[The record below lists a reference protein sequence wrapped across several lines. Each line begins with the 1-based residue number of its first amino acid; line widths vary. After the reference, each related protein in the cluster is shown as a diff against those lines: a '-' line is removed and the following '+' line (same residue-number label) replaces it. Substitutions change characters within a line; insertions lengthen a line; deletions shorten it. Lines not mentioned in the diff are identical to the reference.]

1 MLQPLPIDE
10 VLASLVGAVR
20 ARGAAVLVAPPGA
33 GKTTRV
39 PGALLDAGLA
49 GAGDVVV
56 LEPRRLA
63 ARLAAAR
70 VASERGAR
78 LGDEVGYEVRFDRR
92 TGAGTRIRFVTEG
105 VLTRQLLADPQLR
118 GTGIVVLDE
127 LHERHL
133 AGDLALALC
142 QRLRRGAR
150 PDLKIVA
157 MSATIDPGPVAA
169 FLDAPVIVSEG
180 RTFPVD
186 VEHAAAPDDRPVGK
200 QVSAAVRR
208 LVSEGLDGD
217 VLVFLPGAGE
227 IRRTAEDVA
236 EIAERAGLLVLPL
249 HGDLSADEQD
259 RAVARAERRKLI
271 LATNVA
277 ETSVTIDGVVAVID
291 AGTARVARH
300 SPWSGMPSL
309 VIEPISRASATQRA
323 GRAGRTRPG
332 RALRLYTRHDHDTRR
347 ERDAPEI
354 ARADLAEAALELH
367 AAGFAAL
374 ADFPWFEAP
383 PGAASAAADELLRRL
398 GAVDERGAVT
408 ATGRRMLRFPAHPR
422 QARLLVEAERRGVA
436 REGAVL
442 AALLGAR
449 ELRSERRGPGAAARI
464 AADSDLIEDLD
475 ALLDARHGGMK
486 PHRLRDLGL
495 DVATAMGVDRA
506 ARQLERL
513 ARDEAAAPPT
523 EVAVDEALLISI
535 LAGYPDRL
543 GRRRGRSPQ
552 RAKASG
558 VDALGR
564 DAAEIIFAA
573 GGSGTLAPSSVVLDA
588 ELVVAVDAAEASR
601 GKVSI
606 RRASRVEPLWLLDLY
621 PERVADRD
629 ELVWNRDAE
638 RVERA
643 QRTTFDGLAIDEHLD
658 PAAARLD
665 PRAGEVLAREALAA
679 GIERFIDAERLAG
692 WRNRVAF
699 AAAHVP
705 GLAPPD
711 DAALA
716 ALLAR
721 ACEGM
726 TSFAELRKA
735 SLLDLLDGAIAE
747 HRAALDRAAP
757 THIQLRARRVAVHYE
772 PDRPPWI
779 ASRLQDFFGLSR
791 GPAVAGGRVPLV
803 LHLLAPN
810 QRPVQV
816 TQDLPGFWQRHYP
829 DLRRQLMRR
838 YPKHAW
844 PEDPMTLIAGDD

>member
-1 MLQPLPIDE
+1 MSALSPLPIDD
-10 VLASLVGAVR
+10 VLASLVAAVR
-20 ARGAAVLVAPPGA
+20 ERGAGVLVAPPGA

-49 GAGDVVV
+49 GHGDVVV

-63 ARLAAAR
+63 TRLAAAR

-78 LGDEVGYEVRFDRR
+78 LGDQVGYEVRFDRR
-92 TGAGTRIRFVTEG
+92 VGAATRIRFVTEG
-105 VLTRQLLADPQLR
+105 VLTRQLLADPTLR
-118 GTGIVVLDE
+118 GTGVVILDE

-142 QRLRRGAR
+142 QRLRRGPR

-157 MSATIDPGPVAA
+157 MSATIDPGPVAT
-169 FLDAPVIVSEG
+169 FLDAPVVVSEG
-180 RTFPVD
+180 RTFPIE
-186 VEHAAAPDDRPVGK
+186 VEFAAAPDDRQLGK
-200 QVSAAVRR
+200 QVASAVRR
-208 LVSEGLDGD
+208 LVSDGLDGD
-217 VLVFLPGAGE
+217 VLVFLPGGGE
-227 IRRTAEDVA
+227 IRRAAEDLA
-236 EIAERAGLLVLPL
+236 ELAARADLLVLPL

-259 RAVARAERRKLI
+259 RAVARADRRKII

-300 SPWSGMPSL
+300 SPWSGLASL
-309 VIEPISRASATQRA
+309 VIEPISKASATQRA

-332 RALRLYTRHDHDTRR
+332 RAVRLYTKHDHDTRR
-347 ERDAPEI
+347 ERDAPEV

-367 AAGFAAL
+367 AAGFARL
-374 ADFPWFEAP
+374 TEFPWFEAP
-383 PGAASAAADELLRRL
+383 PPAAAEAADELLRRL
-398 GAVDERGAVT
+398 GAVDEHGVVT

-436 REGAVL
+436 REGAVV

-449 ELRSERRGPGAAARI
+449 ELRVERRGPGAAARI

-475 ALLDARHGGMK
+475 ALLDARHDGLRPG
-486 PHRLRDLGL
+486 RLRDAGL
-495 DVATAMGVDRA
+495 DVATAMAVDRA

-513 ARDEAAAPPT
+513 ARDEAAAPRDD
-523 EVAVDEALLISI
+523 VAVDDALLIAI

-543 GRRRGRSPQ
+543 GRRRARS
-552 RAKASG
+552 
-558 VDALGR
+558 
-564 DAAEIIFAA
+564 AEIVFAA
-573 GGSGTLAPSSVVLDA
+573 GGSGTLAPSSVVIDA
-588 ELVVAVDAAEASR
+588 ELMVAVDAGEVAR

-606 RRASRVEPLWLLDLY
+606 RRASRVEPLWLLDLF
-621 PERVADRD
+621 PDRIAETD
-629 ELVWNRDAE
+629 ELVWNRDAG

-643 QRTTFDGLAIDEHLD
+643 QRTTFDGLAIDERMD
-658 PAAARLD
+658 PAAARSD
-665 PRAGEVLAREALAA
+665 PDAAAVLAREALAA
-679 GIERFIDAERLAG
+679 GIERFVDAERLAD
-692 WRNRVAF
+692 WRARLSF
-699 AAAHVP
+699 AATHVP
-705 GLAPPD
+705 GLVPPGD
-711 DAALA
+711 DALA

-721 ACEGM
+721 ACAGM
-726 TSFAELRKA
+726 TSFAELKKA
-735 SLLDLLDGAIAE
+735 ALLDLLDAQIAE

-757 THIQLRARRVAVHYE
+757 THVQLGRRRVAVHYE
-772 PDRPPWI
+772 LDRPPWI
-779 ASRLQDFFGLSR
+779 ASRLQDFFGLPR

-829 DLRRQLMRR
+829 ELRRQLMRR
-838 YPKHAW
+838 YPKHGW
-844 PEDPMTLIAGDD
+844 PEDPMTLIADDRD

>member
-1 MLQPLPIDE
+1 MRALPTLPIDD
-10 VLASLVGAVR
+10 VLASLVAAVR
-20 ARGAAVLVAPPGA
+20 ERGAAVLVAPPGA

-49 GAGDVVV
+49 GTGDVVV

-78 LGDEVGYEVRFDRR
+78 LGDEVGYEVRFDRKVG
-92 TGAGTRIRFVTEG
+92 GATRIRFVTEG
-105 VLTRQLLADPQLR
+105 ILTRRLLDDPTLR
-118 GTGIVVLDE
+118 GTGVVILDE

-142 QRLRRGAR
+142 QRLRRGPR
-150 PDLKIVA
+150 PDLKLVA
-157 MSATIDPGPVAA
+157 MSATIDPGPVAT
-169 FLDAPVIVSEG
+169 FLDAPVVVSEG

-186 VEHAAAPDDRPVGK
+186 VEHAAAPDDRHVGK
-200 QVSAAVRR
+200 QVASAVRR
-208 LVSEGLDGD
+208 LVGEGLDGD
-217 VLVFLPGAGE
+217 VLVFLPGGGE
-227 IRRTAEDVA
+227 IRRATEELAELA
-236 EIAERAGLLVLPL
+236 ARADLLVLPL
-249 HGDLSADEQD
+249 HGDLSAEEQD
-259 RAVARAERRKLI
+259 RAVARADRRKII

-300 SPWSGMPSL
+300 SPWSGLPSL
-309 VIEPISRASATQRA
+309 VVEPISKASATQRA

-332 RALRLYTRHDHDTRR
+332 RALRLYTKHDHDTRR
-347 ERDAPEI
+347 ERDAPEV

-367 AAGFAAL
+367 AAGFARL

-383 PGAASAAADELLRRL
+383 PPAAADAADELLGRL
-398 GAVDERGAVT
+398 GAVDARGAVT
-408 ATGRRMLRFPAHPR
+408 ALGRRMLRFPAHPR
-422 QARLLVEAERRGVA
+422 QARLLVEAERKGVA
-436 REGAVL
+436 REGAIL

-449 ELRSERRGPGAAARI
+449 ELRVERRGPGAAARI

-495 DVATAMGVDRA
+495 DVGTAMTVDRA

-513 ARDEAAAPPT
+513 ARDETRGPDGDA
-523 EVAVDEALLISI
+523 AVDEALLVAI
-535 LAGYPDRL
+535 LAGYPDRI
-543 GRRRGRSPQ
+543 GRRRARS
-552 RAKASG
+552 S
-558 VDALGR
+558 
-564 DAAEIIFAA
+564 EIVFAA
-573 GGSGTLAPSSVVLDA
+573 GGSGTLAPSSVVIDA
-588 ELVVAVDAAEASR
+588 ELVVAVDAGEVAR

-606 RRASRVEPLWLLDLY
+606 RRASKVEPLWLLELY
-621 PERVADRD
+621 PDRVAETD
-629 ELVWNRDAE
+629 ELVWNREAE

-643 QRTTFDGLAIDEHLD
+643 QRTTFDGLAIDERLD
-658 PAAARLD
+658 PAAARRD
-665 PRAGEVLAREALAA
+665 PAAAGILAREALAA
-679 GIERFIDAERLAG
+679 GVERFVDADRLAA
-692 WRNRVAF
+692 WRARITF
-699 AAAHVP
+699 AAAHLPDLTPP
-705 GLAPPD
+705 GD
-711 DAALA
+711 DALTS
-716 ALLAR
+716 LLAR

-726 TSFAELRKA
+726 ASFAELRKA
-735 SLLDLLDGAIAE
+735 SLLELLDAQTAE
-747 HRAALDRAAP
+747 HRAALDRTAP
-757 THIQLRARRVAVHYE
+757 THVQLPRRRVPVHYE
-772 PDRPPWI
+772 LDRPPWI
-779 ASRLQDFFGLSR
+779 ASRLQDFFGLPR
-791 GPAVAGGRVPLV
+791 GPAVGGGRVPLV

-816 TQDLPGFWQRHYP
+816 TQDLTGFWQRHYP

>member
-1 MLQPLPIDE
+1 VRALPTLPIDD
-10 VLASLVGAVR
+10 VLASLVAAVR
-20 ARGAAVLVAPPGA
+20 ERGAAVLVAPPGA

-49 GAGDVVV
+49 GDADVVV

-70 VASERGAR
+70 VASERGGR
-78 LGDEVGYEVRFDRR
+78 LGDEVGYEVRFDRKVG
-92 TGAGTRIRFVTEG
+92 GATRIRFVTEG
-105 VLTRQLLADPQLR
+105 ILTRRLLDDPTLR
-118 GTGIVVLDE
+118 GTGVVILDE

-133 AGDLALALC
+133 AGDLSLALC
-142 QRLRRGAR
+142 QRLRRGPR

-169 FLDAPVIVSEG
+169 FLDAPVVESLG

-186 VEHAAAPDDRPVGK
+186 VEHAAAPDDRHVGK
-200 QVSAAVRR
+200 QVASAVRR
-208 LVSEGLDGD
+208 LVGEGLDGD
-217 VLVFLPGAGE
+217 VLVFLPGGGE
-227 IRRTAEDVA
+227 IRRAAEDLA
-236 EIAERAGLLVLPL
+236 ELAARANLLVLPL
-249 HGDLSADEQD
+249 HGELSADEQD
-259 RAVARAERRKLI
+259 RAVARADRRKII

-300 SPWSGMPSL
+300 APWSGLPSL
-309 VIEPISRASATQRA
+309 VVEPISKASATQRA

-332 RALRLYTRHDHDTRR
+332 RALRLYTKHDHDTRR
-347 ERDAPEI
+347 ERDAPEV

-367 AAGFAAL
+367 AAGFARL

-383 PGAASAAADELLRRL
+383 PPAAAEAADELLLRL
-398 GAVDERGAVT
+398 GAVDARGAVT
-408 ATGRRMLRFPAHPR
+408 ALGRRMLRFPAHPR

-436 REGAVL
+436 REGAIL

-449 ELRSERRGPGAAARI
+449 ELRVERRGPGAAARI

-475 ALLDARHGGMK
+475 ALLDARHGGLK

-495 DVATAMGVDRA
+495 DVATAMAVDRA

-513 ARDEAAAPPT
+513 ARDETRGPDGDA
-523 EVAVDEALLISI
+523 AVDEALLISV
-535 LAGYPDRL
+535 LAGYPDRV
-543 GRRRGRSPQ
+543 GRRRARS
-552 RAKASG
+552 
-558 VDALGR
+558 
-564 DAAEIIFAA
+564 AEIVFAA
-573 GGSGTLAPSSVVLDA
+573 GGSGTLAPSSVVIDA
-588 ELVVAVDAAEASR
+588 ELVVAVDAGEVAR

-606 RRASRVEPLWLLDLY
+606 RRASKVEPLWLLELY
-621 PERVADRD
+621 PERVAETDL
-629 ELVWNRDAE
+629 LVWNREAE

-643 QRTTFDGLAIDEHLD
+643 QRTTFDGLAIDERLD
-658 PAAARLD
+658 PAAARRD
-665 PRAGEVLAREALAA
+665 PAAAAVLAREALAA
-679 GIERFIDAERLAG
+679 GVERFVDADRLAA
-692 WRNRVAF
+692 WRARITF
-699 AAAHVP
+699 AATHLPELTPP
-705 GLAPPD
+705 GD
-711 DAALA
+711 DALA
-716 ALLAR
+716 TLLAR

-735 SLLDLLDGAIAE
+735 SLLDLLDAQTAT
-747 HRAALDRAAP
+747 HRAALDRVAP
-757 THIQLRARRVAVHYE
+757 IHVQLPRRRVPVHYE
-772 PDRPPWI
+772 LDRPPWI
-779 ASRLQDFFGLSR
+779 ASRLQDFFGLPR
-791 GPAVAGGRVPLV
+791 GPAVAGGQVPLV

-816 TQDLPGFWQRHYP
+816 TQDLTGFWQRHYP
-829 DLRRQLMRR
+829 ELRRQLMRR

>member
-1 MLQPLPIDE
+1 MPVQPLPIDD
-10 VLASLVGAVR
+10 VLASLVAAVR
-20 ARGAAVLVAPPGA
+20 DRGAGVLVAPPGA

-49 GAGDVVV
+49 GQGDVVV

-63 ARLAAAR
+63 TRLAAAR
-70 VASERGAR
+70 VSSERGAR

-92 TGAGTRIRFVTEG
+92 VGGATRIRFVTEG
-105 VLTRQLLADPQLR
+105 ILTRRLLDDPTLR
-118 GTGIVVLDE
+118 GTGVVILDE

-142 QRLRRGAR
+142 QRLRRGPR

-157 MSATIDPGPVAA
+157 MSATIDPGPVAG
-169 FLDAPVIVSEG
+169 FLDAPVVVSEG

-186 VEHAAAPDDRPVGK
+186 IEYDAAPDDRHLGK
-200 QVSAAVRR
+200 QVASAVRR

-217 VLVFLPGAGE
+217 VLVFLPGGGE
-227 IRRTAEDVA
+227 IRRAAEDLA
-236 EIAERAGLLVLPL
+236 ELAGRSNLLVLPL

-259 RAVARAERRKLI
+259 RAVARADRRKII

-291 AGTARVARH
+291 TGTARVARH
-300 SPWSGMPSL
+300 SPWSGLPSL

-347 ERDAPEI
+347 ERDAPEV

-367 AAGFAAL
+367 AAGFARL

-383 PGAASAAADELLRRL
+383 PTTATDAADELLRRL
-398 GAVDERGAVT
+398 GAVDGTGAVT

-422 QARLLVEAERRGVA
+422 QARVLVEAERRGVS
-436 REGAVL
+436 REGVVV
-442 AALLGAR
+442 AASLGAR
-449 ELRSERRGPGAAARI
+449 ELRVERRGPGAAARI

-475 ALLDARHGGMK
+475 ALLDARHDGMR
-486 PHRLRDLGL
+486 PARLRDAGL
-495 DVATAMGVDRA
+495 DVATAMAVDRA
-506 ARQLERL
+506 ARQLERI
-513 ARDEAAAPPT
+513 ARDEVRGPDGDA
-523 EVAVDEALLISI
+523 AVDEALLVSI

-543 GRRRGRSPQ
+543 GRRRARS
-552 RAKASG
+552 
-558 VDALGR
+558 
-564 DAAEIIFAA
+564 AEVVFAA
-573 GGSGTLAPSSVVLDA
+573 GGSGTLAPSSVVIDA
-588 ELVVAVDAAEASR
+588 ELMVAVDAGEVAR
-601 GKVSI
+601 GKVGI
-606 RRASRVEPLWLLDLY
+606 RRASRVEPLWLLELY
-621 PERVADRD
+621 PERVAETD
-629 ELVWNRDAE
+629 ELVWNREAG

-643 QRTTFDGLAIDEHLD
+643 QRTTFDGLAIDESLD
-658 PAAARLD
+658 PAAARRD
-665 PRAGEVLAREALAA
+665 PRSAAVLAREALAA
-679 GIERFIDAERLAG
+679 GIERFVDAEQLAG
-692 WRNRVAF
+692 WRARIGF

-705 GLAPPD
+705 GLVPPGD
-711 DAALA
+711 DALA

-726 TSFAELRKA
+726 TSFAELKKA
-735 SLLDLLDGAIAE
+735 SLMDLLEAQTGE
-747 HRAALDRAAP
+747 HRAALERMAP
-757 THIQLRARRVAVHYE
+757 THVQLARRRVAVHYE
-772 PDRPPWI
+772 LDRPPWI
-779 ASRLQDFFGLSR
+779 ASRLQDFFGLPR

-816 TQDLPGFWQRHYP
+816 TQDLTGFWQRHYQE
-829 DLRRQLMRR
+829 LRRQLMRR
-838 YPKHAW
+838 YPKHGW
-844 PEDPMTLIAGDD
+844 PEDPMTLIADD